1 MAEPEKELP
10 QLVIFD
16 IAGTTVVDGGEVLRC
31 FSEAFAEEGI
41 SVPPDAVNAVM
52 GLPKILAIKDLLAK
66 YAPTRR
72 EPGLADL
79 LHDDFEQRMID
90 FYTYNPHIAVYPGVL
105 ALIRQLREMGVAVAV
120 NTGFPRSILGALLDR
135 LQWSDGHTL
144 DASMASDESPR
155 GRPYPDMVLAI
166 MKRLGL
172 NDPGQVAKVG
182 DTPSDIGEGKS
193 AGCGWVIGI
202 THGSHTR
209 QQLEACQPTHL
220 VNNMA
225 ELGKIWGIS
234 IASADPFTR

>member
-1 MAEPEKELP
+1 MSDIHRALPE
-10 QLVIFD
+10 LVIFD
-16 IAGTTVVDGGEVLRC
+16 VAGTTVVDGGEVLRC

-41 SVPPDAVNAVM
+41 DVPPAAVNAVM

-66 YAPTRR
+66 YAPDRQ

-90 FYTYNPHIAVYPGVL
+90 FYTYHPNIAVYPGVL
-105 ALIRQLREMGVAVAV
+105 ALIRQLRSMGVAVAV

-135 LQWSDGHTL
+135 LNWRVGHTL

-155 GRPYPDMVLAI
+155 GRPHPDMVQGI
-166 MKRLGL
+166 MKRLGID
-172 NDPGQVAKVG
+172 DPQLVAKVG

-209 QQLEACQPTHL
+209 QQLAACEPTHI
-220 VNNMA
+220 VNNMV

-234 IASADPFTR
+234 VSASDQFVS

>member
-1 MAEPEKELP
+1 MAELNKNLP

-41 SVPPDAVNAVM
+41 KVPPDAVNGVM

-66 YAPTRR
+66 FAPDRK
-72 EPGLADL
+72 EAGLADL

-90 FYTYNPHIAVYPGVL
+90 FYTYNPNIAVYPGVL
-105 ALIRQLREMGVAVAV
+105 ALIRELRNMGVAVAV

-135 LQWSDGHTL
+135 LQWNVGHTL

-155 GRPYPDMVLAI
+155 GRPHPDMVHAI
-166 MKRLGL
+166 MKQLGI
-172 NDPGQVAKVG
+172 NDPSQVAKVG

-209 QQLEACQPTHL
+209 QQLAACEPTHI
-220 VNNMA
+220 VNNMV
-225 ELGKIWGIS
+225 ELGKIWGITLT
-234 IASADPFTR
+234 SADPFMS